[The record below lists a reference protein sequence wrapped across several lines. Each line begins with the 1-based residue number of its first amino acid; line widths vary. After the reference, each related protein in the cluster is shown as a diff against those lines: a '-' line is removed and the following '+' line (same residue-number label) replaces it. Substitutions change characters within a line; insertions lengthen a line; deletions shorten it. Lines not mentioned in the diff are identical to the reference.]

1 MNYLP
6 VNGLLNFGVNL
17 GIASKETSVRKRV
30 KSLSPK
36 QGDAAESQSPEMV
49 PKIAVA
55 PHDLDDLTDD
65 RKEGKHLSETWTEDE
80 DFTEDLD
87 INRDKPN
94 WKGEDARNSVTDST
108 TISHMSL
115 NSLDGDVLP
124 DNCDQLAP
132 LLLEQRHD
140 EFETEIAGKG
150 DVSTDEG
157 SFTIGLQVFFPF
169 LVAGFGTVSAGIL
182 LDVVQ
187 HWQVY
192 KDISEIFILVPA
204 LLGLKGNLEMTLA
217 SRLSTAANVGHMD
230 CATTQWKLIGGNLAL
245 LQVQATIVGSLAAFA
260 AVMMGWI
267 LDGEFNI
274 HHATLLCASSLV
286 TATLASLIL
295 GSIMAAVVVFSRK
308 CSVNPDNVATP
319 IAASLGDLTTLA
331 LLSAISRFLHSCLDI
346 DGGTHHWIAPVI
358 SLCFFVILPLWVYIT
373 HINHFTHDV
382 LYTGWTP
389 VISAMI
395 ISSTGGLI
403 LDFAVD
409 KYYGIAVFSP
419 VMNGV
424 GGNLVAVQA
433 SRLSTGLH
441 QLGKPGQVQEKS
453 KFHGCVDTFFGS
465 GLHARTTRVLLFMVL
480 PGNLIFLYTIRV
492 LQAGHTTLTLI
503 FTSVYLLA
511 GLIQVAIL
519 LLTANW
525 LVHWMW
531 KRGKDPDNYCIPYL
545 TALGDLLGTGL
556 LAVAFHLLWLI
567 GDRDA
572 DVGDK

>member
-1 MNYLP
+1 MNSPPL
-6 VNGLLNFGVNL
+6 NGLLQYNVNL
-17 GIASKETSVRKRV
+17 EIASKSKSLRKRV
-30 KSLSPK
+30 KSATK
-36 QGDAAESQSPEMV
+36 GDEENQSSKMV
-49 PKIAVA
+49 PKIAVVLN
-55 PHDLDDLTDD
+55 DEEDINDDSYVERHNLPNGWIENDD
-65 RKEGKHLSETWTEDE
+65 VEFSEGKLRSKHGTHGILNGDVSDQRSPLLCEDNEDE
-80 DFTEDLD
+80 L
-87 INRDKPN
+87 
-94 WKGEDARNSVTDST
+94 
-108 TISHMSL
+108 
-115 NSLDGDVLP
+115 
-124 DNCDQLAP
+124 Q
-132 LLLEQRHD
+132 
-140 EFETEIAGKG
+140 TEIAGTE
-150 DVSTDEG
+150 DTILEEG

-169 LVAGFGTVSAGIL
+169 LIAGFGTVSAGIL

-217 SRLSTAANVGHMD
+217 SRLSTAANVGNMD
-230 CATTQWKLIGGNLAL
+230 CAVRQWKLIGGNLAL
-245 LQVQATIVGSLAAFA
+245 VQVQATVVGALAAFA
-260 AVMMGWI
+260 AVIMGWI

-286 TATLASLIL
+286 TASLASLIL
-295 GSIMAAVVVFSRK
+295 GSVMVGVVLCSRK
-308 CSVNPDNVATP
+308 CNINPDNVATP

-331 LLSAISRFLHSCLDI
+331 LLSAISRFLHSCI
-346 DGGTHHWIAPVI
+346 DSEAGTHHWIAPVI
-358 SLCFFVILPLWVYIT
+358 SLCFFLVLPLWVYIT
-373 HINHFTHDV
+373 HNNTFTHDV

-389 VISAMI
+389 VLSAMV

-403 LDFAVD
+403 LDYAVA
-409 KYYGIAVFSP
+409 KYRGIAVFSP

-441 QLGKPGQVQEKS
+441 QLGKPGEPQDSS
-453 KFHGCVDTFFGS
+453 KFHGCIDTFFGS
-465 GLHARTTRVLLFMVL
+465 GLHSRTARVLLFMVI

-492 LQAGHTTLTLI
+492 LQAGHTTLTLF
-503 FTSVYLLA
+503 FTSGYLLA
-511 GLIQVAIL
+511 GLIQVTIL

-556 LAVAFHLLWLI
+556 LAGSFHLLWLI

-572 DVGDK
+572 DVGD

>member
-1 MNYLP
+1 MPMTSLP
-6 VNGLLNFGVNL
+6 LNGLLQYSVNL
-17 GIASKETSVRKRV
+17 EIASKNKSLRKRV
-30 KSLSPK
+30 KSATK
-36 QGDAAESQSPEMV
+36 GDEENQSSKMV
-49 PKIAVA
+49 PKIAVVLN
-55 PHDLDDLTDD
+55 DEEDINDDGFGQ
-65 RKEGKHLSETWTEDE
+65 RHNMSNTWTEKDDVE
-80 DFTEDLD
+80 FNEGTIRNKHNGD
-87 INRDKPN
+87 IAATH
-94 WKGEDARNSVTDST
+94 G
-108 TISHMSL
+108 IL
-115 NSLDGDVLP
+115 NGDVFP
-124 DNCDQLAP
+124 SSDQRSP
-132 LLLEQRHD
+132 LLGEHNDD
-140 EFETEIAGKG
+140 ELQTEIAETG
-150 DVSTDEG
+150 DTRFEEG
-157 SFTIGLQVFFPF
+157 SFSIGLQVFFPF
-169 LVAGFGTVSAGIL
+169 LIAGFGTVSAGIL

-217 SRLSTAANVGHMD
+217 SRLSTAANVGSMD
-230 CATTQWKLIGGNLAL
+230 CAKRQWKLIGGNLAL
-245 LQVQATIVGSLAAFA
+245 VQVQATVVGALAAFA
-260 AVMMGWI
+260 AVTMGWV

-286 TATLASLIL
+286 TASLASFIL
-295 GSIMAAVVVFSRK
+295 GSVMVAVVLCSRK
-308 CSVNPDNVATP
+308 CNINPDNVATP

-331 LLSAISRFLHSCLDI
+331 LLSAISRFLHSCI
-346 DGGTHHWIAPVI
+346 DSEAGTHHWIAPVI
-358 SLCFFVILPLWVYIT
+358 SLCFFLVLPLWVYIT
-373 HINHFTHDV
+373 HNNTFTHDV

-389 VISAMI
+389 VLSAMV

-403 LDFAVD
+403 LDYAVA
-409 KYYGIAVFSP
+409 KYHGIAVFSP

-441 QLGKPGQVQEKS
+441 QLGKPGELQESS
-453 KFHGCVDTFFGS
+453 KFHGCIDTFFGS
-465 GLHARTTRVLLFMVL
+465 GLHARTTRVLLFMVI
-480 PGNLIFLYTIRV
+480 PGNLTFLYTIRV

-503 FTSVYLLA
+503 FTSGYLLA

-556 LAVAFHLLWLI
+556 LAGSFHLLWLI

-572 DVGDK
+572 DVGD

>member
-1 MNYLP
+1 MTTLP
-6 VNGLLNFGVNL
+6 LKALLNVGVNL
-17 GIASKETSVRKRV
+17 EIATKKSSVRKRV
-30 KSLSPK
+30 NTSSLK
-36 QGDAAESQSPEMV
+36 QDGLLEDKFSGMV
-49 PKIAVA
+49 PKIAVVS
-55 PHDLDDLTDD
+55 HDVENLDDDSDNRRHVT
-65 RKEGKHLSETWTEDE
+65 KTWMEE
-80 DFTEDLD
+80 EDLSD
-87 INRDKPN
+87 GPSVNGSKQNAFEENDHIGVSSRSHVLNGGVYQPPT
-94 WKGEDARNSVTDST
+94 NS
-108 TISHMSL
+108 
-115 NSLDGDVLP
+115 
-124 DNCDQLAP
+124 DQLFP
-132 LLLEQRHD
+132 LLEEHGD
-140 EFETEIAGKG
+140 DGFKTEVAGKG
-150 DVSTDEG
+150 YTGSEEEG
-157 SFTIGLQVFFPF
+157 SFTIGLQVFLPF
-169 LVAGFGTVSAGIL
+169 LVAGFGMVLAGLL

-230 CATTQWKLIGGNLAL
+230 CPKRQFQLIGGNLAL
-245 LQVQATIVGSLAAFA
+245 LQVQATVVGSLAAFA
-260 AVMMGWI
+260 AVVMGWV

-286 TATLASLIL
+286 TATLASLVL
-295 GSIMAAVVVFSRK
+295 GSLMVAVVVCSRK
-308 CSVNPDNVATP
+308 CNVNPDNVATP

-331 LLSAISRFLHSCLDI
+331 LLSAISRFLHSCLDV
-346 DGGTHHWIAPVI
+346 DGGTHHWIAPII
-358 SLCFFVILPLWVYIT
+358 SLGFFLVLPFWVYIT
-373 HINHFTHDV
+373 HTNHFTHDV
-382 LYTGWTP
+382 LYSGWTP
-389 VISAMI
+389 VLSAMV
-395 ISSTGGLI
+395 ISSSGGLI

-433 SRLSTGLH
+433 SRLSTALH
-441 QLGKPGQVQEKS
+441 QLGKPGQVQEKR
-453 KFHGCVDTFFGS
+453 KFHGCIDTFFGS
-465 GLHARTTRVLLFMVL
+465 GLHARTTRVLLFMVI

-492 LQAGHTTLTLI
+492 LQAGHTTLTVI

-511 GLIQVAIL
+511 GLIQVAVL
-519 LLTANW
+519 LLSANW

-556 LAVAFHLLWLI
+556 LAVAFSLLWHI

-572 DVGDK
+572 DVGD

>member
-1 MNYLP
+1 MTSLP
-6 VNGLLNFGVNL
+6 VNDLLQYGVNL
-17 GIASKETSVRKRV
+17 EIATKKTSVRKRIFSS
-30 KSLSPK
+30 K
-36 QGDAAESQSPEMV
+36 GDDENQTSGMVPRIAVVSCGEQELNDLGNGESQHLLNEWTENREDEL
-49 PKIAVA
+49 IE
-55 PHDLDDLTDD
+55 DQ
-65 RKEGKHLSETWTEDE
+65 HLSKRNG
-80 DFTEDLD
+80 D
-87 INRDKPN
+87 I
-94 WKGEDARNSVTDST
+94 SSSS
-108 TISHMSL
+108 SHGML
-115 NSLDGDVLP
+115 NGDIFQESS
-124 DNCDQLAP
+124 DQHIP
-132 LLLEQRHD
+132 LLQEQRDD
-140 EFETEIAGKG
+140 EFQTEIAGTG
-150 DVSTDEG
+150 DTNLEEG

-169 LVAGFGTVSAGIL
+169 LIAGFGTVSAGLL

-217 SRLSTAANVGHMD
+217 SRLSTAANVGNMD
-230 CATTQWKLIGGNLAL
+230 CAKRQWKLIGGNLAL
-245 LQVQATIVGSLAAFA
+245 VQVQATVVGALAAFA
-260 AVMMGWI
+260 AVIMGWV

-295 GSIMAAVVVFSRK
+295 GSVMVAVVLCSRK
-308 CSVNPDNVATP
+308 CNINPDNVATP

-331 LLSAISRFLHSCLDI
+331 LLSAISRFLHSCI
-346 DGGTHHWIAPVI
+346 DSEAGTHHWIAPVI
-358 SLCFFVILPLWVYIT
+358 SLGFFLILPLWVYIT
-373 HINHFTHDV
+373 HTNTFTHDV

-389 VISAMI
+389 VLSAMV

-403 LDFAVD
+403 LDYAVA
-409 KYYGIAVFSP
+409 KYRGIAVFSP

-441 QLGKPGQVQEKS
+441 QLGKPGEVQES
-453 KFHGCVDTFFGS
+453 STFRGCIDTFCGS
-465 GLHARTTRVLLFMVL
+465 GLHARTTRVLLFMVI

-503 FTSVYLLA
+503 FTLGYLLA
-511 GLIQVAIL
+511 GLIQVTIL

-531 KRGKDPDNYCIPYL
+531 KRGKDPDNYSIPYL

-556 LAVAFHLLWLI
+556 LAVSFHLLWLI

-572 DVGDK
+572 DVGD

>member
-1 MNYLP
+1 
-6 VNGLLNFGVNL
+6 
-17 GIASKETSVRKRV
+17 
-30 KSLSPK
+30 
-36 QGDAAESQSPEMV
+36 MV
-49 PKIAVA
+49 PKIAVVS
-55 PHDLDDLTDD
+55 HGTDDLCD
-65 RKEGKHLSETWTEDE
+65 GKDE
-80 DFTEDLD
+80 RRHFLNPCLEEEDLRD
-87 INRDKPN
+87 ELRVNRGTKQDEYRENDGGHVLNGGFHTPH
-94 WKGEDARNSVTDST
+94 TDS
-108 TISHMSL
+108 
-115 NSLDGDVLP
+115 D
-124 DNCDQLAP
+124 LAP
-132 LLLEQRHD
+132 LLEAHKDDDSENGL
-140 EFETEIAGKG
+140 AGKRESG
-150 DVSTDEG
+150 SEEG

-169 LVAGFGTVSAGIL
+169 LVAGFGTVLAGLL

-217 SRLSTAANVGHMD
+217 SRLSTAANIGHMD
-230 CATTQWKLIGGNLAL
+230 NPSKQYQLIGGNLAL
-245 LQVQATIVGSLAAFA
+245 LQVQATVVGCLAAFA
-260 AVMMGWI
+260 AVVMGWV

-295 GSIMAAVVVFSRK
+295 GSLMVAVVVCSRK
-308 CSVNPDNVATP
+308 CNVNPDNVATP

-331 LLSAISRFLHSCLDI
+331 LLSAISRFLHSCLDV

-358 SLCFFVILPLWVYIT
+358 SLGFFVVLPLWFYIT
-373 HINHFTHDV
+373 HTNHFTHDV

-389 VISAMI
+389 VLSAMV

-409 KYYGIAVFSP
+409 KFYGIAVFNP

-433 SRLSTGLH
+433 SRLSTALH
-441 QLGKPGQVQEKS
+441 QLGKPGQAQEKS
-453 KFHGCVDTFFGS
+453 KFYGCIDTFFGG
-465 GLHARTTRVLLFMVL
+465 GLHARTTRVLLFMVI

-492 LQAGHTTLTLI
+492 LQAGHTTLTLL

-511 GLIQVAIL
+511 GLIQVAVL
-519 LLTANW
+519 LLAANW

-556 LAVAFHLLWLI
+556 LAVAFSLLWYI

-572 DVGDK
+572 DVGD